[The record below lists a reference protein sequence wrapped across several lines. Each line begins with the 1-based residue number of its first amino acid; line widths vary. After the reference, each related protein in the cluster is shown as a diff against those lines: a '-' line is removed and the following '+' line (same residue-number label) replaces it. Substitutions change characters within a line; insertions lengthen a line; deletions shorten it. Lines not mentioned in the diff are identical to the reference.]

1 MVAAKVVLRGRNEE
15 ERGMQFGLIALGP
28 AGGIATLSRVA
39 FGVVILFLA
48 VPVLRAMWSL
58 RTRRSLSEDSPDLD
72 ALWKRYTRGEIS
84 WDEYARA
91 EVSGRVR
98 DAEPYL

>member
-1 MVAAKVVLRGRNEE
+1 
-15 ERGMQFGLIALGP
+15 MQVGLVGLGP
-28 AGGIATLSRVA
+28 AGGIAMLSRVA

-48 VPVLRAMWSL
+48 VPVPRAMWSL
-58 RTRRSLSEDSPDLD
+58 RTRRPLSEDSPDLD